1 MATERKN
8 FDWIDSIRV
17 LSTLVII
24 IFHYAVLLMDN
35 PTFHGTIYKY
45 FDGFG
50 HFGIAAFF
58 GISGYLVVNSLERT
72 PSILEFYRRKFIRVV
87 VPFIVTYILAFGML
101 LFIKLSSVIFNTP
114 NFFKNY
120 APLDVVF
127 GMLPIDLNLLKF
139 FDIDYLFLVGE
150 WFVGTII
157 WLYLLAPLIYKF
169 LLKNIPATM
178 TAAVI
183 VAGIVAS
190 FLLEFETQG
199 KIFAVQT
206 IFLVRLPEFATGMAL
221 FMYRDK
227 IFQTPPRIF
236 AIFLAVAMTIF
247 TTLQNI
253 DFPSVWIKYYFGD
266 VINFHFVL
274 SASLSVYVSFI
285 AAEFL
290 NRNLKVVMLP
300 INKFKDISYMAV
312 LIQHLVI
319 RLFDKVFDFKTIG
332 GLGAISVFFLILF
345 VIIILSEIIKKYYTP
360 FEKKLLG

>member
-24 IFHYAVLLMDN
+24 IFHYAVVLMDN
-35 PTFHGTIYKY
+35 PTFQDTIYKY
-45 FDGFG
+45 FVGFG

-101 LFIKLSSVIFNTP
+101 LFIKLSSVVFNTP

-127 GMLPIDLNLLKF
+127 GMIPIDLNLLKF
-139 FDIDYLFLVGE
+139 FEIDYLFLVGE

-206 IFLVRLPEFATGMAL
+206 
-221 FMYRDK
+221 
-227 IFQTPPRIF
+227 
-236 AIFLAVAMTIF
+236 IFLAVAMTIF